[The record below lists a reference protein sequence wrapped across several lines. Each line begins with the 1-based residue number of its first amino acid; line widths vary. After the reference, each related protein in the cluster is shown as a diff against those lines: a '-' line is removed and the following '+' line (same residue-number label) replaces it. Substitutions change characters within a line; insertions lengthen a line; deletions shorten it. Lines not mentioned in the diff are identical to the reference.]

1 MTILDK
7 SNYFKG
13 LLLLAR
19 KDNIIAKQEKEL
31 LLQVGKSLSFEEN
44 FCHEAINYI
53 LDNEYISNE
62 PPVFSSVEVA
72 QSFIRDGIRLALSD
86 ENLSPYEIEW
96 LQAVA
101 EKNSLSSEWL
111 NDELRKYITDEQ
123 EDYDSPALE
132 LNSLLQSA

>member
-19 KDNIIAKQEKEL
+19 KDNVIAQQEREL
-31 LLQVGKSLSFEEN
+31 LLQVGRSLGFEER

-62 PPVFSSVEVA
+62 PPVFSNGEVA
-72 QSFIRDGIRLALSD
+72 ESFIRDGIRLALSD

-101 EKNSLSSEWL
+101 DKNSLSSEWL
-111 NDELRKYITDEQ
+111 NGELRKYVTTGGE
-123 EDYDSPALE
+123 EYNSPSLE
-132 LNSLLQSA
+132 LNSLLQTA